1 MVKETLVVM
10 DIIMVPEVV
19 AVKAMPVVIEMAT
32 VAVAAEA
39 VLTG

>member
-1 MVKETLVVM
+1 MVM
-10 DIIMVPEVV
+10 DIIMVLEVA
-19 AVKAMPVVIEMAT
+19 AVKAMPVVIKMAT